1 MSGGHCRAVASAA
14 WGRGIAP
21 RRRPGRTRRRG
32 HATANPR
39 DWSGFAGGRAAR
51 SPSPRRARAQKA
63 RGRPGRRRG
72 LDDQGRRRRRRRN
85 PPRPGPARRRQVP
98 RGPLGGAD
106 PAPEPRE
113 WSGAQTE
120 GRRRAARDWPEAPR
134 GRALAGHSH
143 PGEGGGSPSRRH
155 SRWRY
160 CDRCDE
166 EGRGAGRLAGAD
178 EVRAAEDWAELCWPA
193 GVENSRPTEPRGG
206 RAGVPRPAPARCARN
221 TGGAGKDSLCRLGA
235 GPCSVAEPGGPAL
248 KGGGVGGSGG
258 AGLARGAPP

>member
-51 SPSPRRARAQKA
+51 SPSPRRARTQKA

-72 LDDQGRRRRRRRN
+72 RDDQGRRRRRRRN

-134 GRALAGHSH
+134 GRALAGHSLQAKEAG
-143 PGEGGGSPSRRH
+143 PPSRRH
-155 SRWRY
+155 SRRPGDTATDVTRRVAVQAGWPGRMRSARPRIGRSSAGPPRWRT
-160 CDRCDE
+160 R
-166 EGRGAGRLAGAD
+166 
-178 EVRAAEDWAELCWPA
+178 
-193 GVENSRPTEPRGG
+193 
-206 RAGVPRPAPARCARN
+206 VPRSLE
-221 TGGAGKDSLCRLGA
+221 AGELECR
-235 GPCSVAEPGGPAL
+235 GPRRPDVRETQA
-248 KGGGVGGSGG
+248 
-258 AGLARGAPP
+258 ARGRTRSAGWERGHAP